1 MFDFEHNLY
10 LFVTGR
16 YRSFPHML
24 KVVMIIFINLF
35 VLALII
41 TLPFGI
47 LFYACHLL
55 DSLGL

>member
-10 LFVTGR
+10 MFVTGR
-16 YRSFPHML
+16 YMSFTHML
-24 KVVMIIFINLF
+24 KVVMILFVNLF
-35 VLALII
+35 VLAII
-41 TLPFGI
+41 LTLPFAI